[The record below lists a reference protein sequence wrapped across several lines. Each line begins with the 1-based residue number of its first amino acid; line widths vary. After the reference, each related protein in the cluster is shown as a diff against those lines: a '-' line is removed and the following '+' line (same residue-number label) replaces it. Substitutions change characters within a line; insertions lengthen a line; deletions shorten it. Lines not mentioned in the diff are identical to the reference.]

1 MTKLNLFTEFKC
13 YETLKETFLSEFQS
27 IGFTDFYYVIGSINK
42 KDIEPINGHFLTSY
56 SESFLSDYN
65 FDECDQIRNIA
76 LDNQDISHWIPPEHN
91 SNPTILESIAFDHG
105 ISNGFSYR
113 LNKPGGVVG
122 IGLCATNMQHKEYDK
137 DVMPNISKA
146 CKIAQAFHFNV
157 NNLMQSTK
165 TPLNQS
171 IDLFT
176 KKELQLINS
185 LYLGNRQRI
194 ADSLFISKSTVEK
207 RMDKIKLKLSANS
220 DLEIVEKSRL
230 YGYI

>member
-1 MTKLNLFTEFKC
+1 MTKLDLLTEFKC
-13 YETLKETFLSEFQS
+13 YEKLKETFLSEFQN

-42 KDIEPINGHFLTSY
+42 KGIEPIGGHFLTNY
-56 SESFLSDYN
+56 SEGFLSDYN
-65 FDECDQIRNIA
+65 FDECDQIRNVA
-76 LDNQDISHWIPPEHN
+76 LENQDISHWIPPEHN
-91 SNPTILESIAFDHG
+91 ENPTILESIAFDHG

-122 IGLCATNMQHKEYDK
+122 IGLCAKGMQYKEYKK
-137 DVMPNISKA
+137 DVLSNINQA
-146 CKIAQAFHFNV
+146 CKIAQAFHFHV

-165 TPLNQS
+165 TPLNQNF
-171 IDLFT
+171 DFFT
-176 KKELQLINS
+176 KKEIQLINS
-185 LYLGNRQRI
+185 LYLGNRQLI

-207 RMDKIKLKLSANS
+207 RRDIIKLKLSAIS